1 LFGQAFYRQLANH
14 LTDKNYRLG
23 DLFKDAK
30 NDSQSGVINR
40 NITLLGDP
48 TLALPWNQQALTI
61 RLDTLASGIIQGQT
75 TPSIDG
81 EIRLFY
87 FGEDKPMQTLGTKT
101 DKFSYVK
108 SGDLEA
114 INSAK
119 VEKGKFTVANLP
131 AAKLKWTARTA
142 TETYGG
148 GMKSVLKTTSE
159 AKEVN
164 APVLTASLLN
174 ESDPLA
180 CSPNP
185 LLQIK
190 ISDASSLRFIGPK
203 GEKALISINDTLEI
217 PFSDLF
223 TPEPGNS
230 TQGTIT
236 FPFES
241 LAPGLYKIK
250 ANVFDVHTNQ
260 GFCSFEFRVSAD
272 TKEQGSLR
280 IYPNP
285 MTERT
290 SFSFLQEKRWTSYRY
305 KLKIYSNLGKQM
317 LERTG
322 MIPGSDSVNQT
333 FSIDWS
339 TAEKSQLDFINY
351 YQLEIM
357 YDDGTPFRSFSGRIG
372 YIK

>member
-1 LFGQAFYRQLANH
+1 
-14 LTDKNYRLG
+14 
-23 DLFKDAK
+23 
-30 NDSQSGVINR
+30 
-40 NITLLGDP
+40 
-48 TLALPWNQQALTI
+48 
-61 RLDTLASGIIQGQT
+61 
-75 TPSIDG
+75 
-81 EIRLFY
+81 
-87 FGEDKPMQTLGTKT
+87 M
-101 DKFSYVK
+101 
-108 SGDLEA
+108 
-114 INSAK
+114 
-119 VEKGKFTVANLP
+119 
-131 AAKLKWTARTA
+131 
-142 TETYGG
+142 
-148 GMKSVLKTTSE
+148 
-159 AKEVN
+159 
-164 APVLTASLLN
+164 
-174 ESDPLA
+174 
-180 CSPNP
+180 
-185 LLQIK
+185 
-190 ISDASSLRFIGPK
+190 GPK

-217 PFSDLF
+217 PLTDVF
-223 TPEPGNS
+223 TPLQGSS

-351 YQLEIM
+351 YQLEIS
-357 YDDGTPFRSFSGRIG
+357 YDDGTTFKNFSGRIG